1 MVESALYEGTL
12 RHRRFTP
19 VEHRFEY
26 PLYML
31 YLDLDELPEVLDPV
45 PFWSARRPALGR
57 FDRRDHHGPADEPLA
72 ESTRR
77 LVAERTGRRP
87 DGPIRLLTHAR
98 TFGHCFNP
106 VSFFYCFDRTGRRVE
121 TIVAEVGNTPWGERH
136 LYVLGPDQEQ
146 DREPGRAGE
155 VRRGARRWR
164 HAKTFHVS
172 PFLGMDLEYDWRF
185 SPPGEGLLVHID
197 TRRDGE
203 RPFDATLVLRR
214 RALSAGTMAGVLVR
228 QPAMSLRVLA
238 RIYWQAG
245 LLWLKGVPFHPHPGA
260 GSSTEGERPL
270 EPSARGLSGG
280 HRPGTPR
287 AASHDHALH
296 EEALP

>member
-1 MVESALYEGTL
+1 MPESALYEGTL

-19 VEHRFEY
+19 VEHRFAY

-31 YLDLDELPEVLDPV
+31 YLDLDELPELFDAI
-45 PFWSARRPALGR
+45 PFWSARRPAPGR
-57 FDRRDHHGPADEPLA
+57 FDRRDHHGPPDEPLA

-106 VSFFYCFDRTGRRVE
+106 VSFLYCFDRAGRQVE
-121 TIVAEVGNTPWGERH
+121 TIVAQVDNTPWGERH
-136 LYVLGPDQEQ
+136 LYVLGPDQEHG
-146 DREPGRAGE
+146 EPAGG
-155 VRRGARRWR
+155 VRRWR

-185 SPPGEGLLVHID
+185 STPDRGLLVHID
-197 TRRDGE
+197 TRRGDE
-203 RPFDATLVLRR
+203 RPFDATLALRR
-214 RALSAGTMAGVLVR
+214 RSLTAGAMAGILLR

-245 LLWLKGVPFHPHPGA
+245 RLWLKRVPFHPHPHSHPA
-260 GSSTEGERPL
+260 TRDGSP
-270 EPSARGLSGG
+270 PD
-280 HRPGTPR
+280 PP
-287 AASHDHALH
+287 LH
-296 EEALP
+296 EEARP